1 MNEEQLQQ
9 LKELIESEDLIRKEW
24 RDTVT
29 KLQQLVGIATKHNH
43 TSCKFWNQNLESE
56 DSIVVNIENKS
67 LVIKRPKLEDASQE
81 AYLPYGMD
89 YKEIKSIDIKE
100 T

>member
-43 TSCKFWNQNLESE
+43 ASCKFWNQNLESE